1 MINKHYRR
9 KRKAKT
15 PPRWTITRR
24 WVINNLGLITLVL
37 LVLDFASLYV
47 IQNYYYGASQQYLNT
62 KISSVTGVL
71 SRYSQDAD
79 TSFSS
84 EMRST
89 IENFSDKEKM
99 ELMAINSK
107 GQVVLTSS
115 GFTPEE
121 NAAMPDYESAMDGGD
136 GYWVGTVG
144 KETVM
149 AVTVDI
155 SDLSTEYNAIR
166 VVASLEQVKET
177 LHTYIFGVTAIC
189 VGILL
194 LLVITGVY
202 FIRSIV
208 QPIQQINATTKKFAK
223 GDFSVR
229 INDTSND
236 EIGDLCVSINQ
247 MADELSNTENM
258 KNEFI
263 SSVSH
268 ELRTPLTAI
277 KGWAETM
284 CMEADPDTVQRGVHV
299 IVNETERL
307 SEMVE
312 ELLDFSRMQS
322 GRFSL
327 QCATMDVL
335 AELGDAVLIYVE
347 KAKRENIRIIY
358 QEPEML
364 PFVYGD
370 KNRIRQVFINV
381 IDNAIKYSN
390 PGSTITVSAE
400 EVSGMIQVTITDN
413 GVGIS
418 AADLP
423 RVKTKFFKANHT
435 RRGSGIGLAVADE
448 IITMHGGRLDIT
460 SELNVGTN
468 PLSVPIKKSPLK
480 GVTPHGVGRCPKGT
494 AGTAQYEGDRRQ
506 AVVGFSRKSF
516 SKSNRSYKIT
526 PLSATADISPFRGD
540 NLVTIAFPFR
550 EAILKT
556 PNTFPSGTPCR
567 TFLGKDNTWQS
578 NPEKIQST

>member
-71 SRYSQDAD
+71 SRYAQDAD

-335 AELGDAVLIYVE
+335 AELGDAVLIYME

-468 PLSVPIKKSPLK
+468 
-480 GVTPHGVGRCPKGT
+480 
-494 AGTAQYEGDRRQ
+494 
-506 AVVGFSRKSF
+506 
-516 SKSNRSYKIT
+516 
-526 PLSATADISPFRGD
+526 
-540 NLVTIAFPFR
+540 VTITLPIESQRRSSA
-550 EAILKT
+550 AT
-556 PNTFPSGTPCR
+556 
-567 TFLGKDNTWQS
+567 
-578 NPEKIQST
+578 

>member
-71 SRYSQDAD
+71 SRYAQDAD
-79 TSFSS
+79 ISFSS

-335 AELGDAVLIYVE
+335 AELGDAVLIYME

-468 PLSVPIKKSPLK
+468 
-480 GVTPHGVGRCPKGT
+480 
-494 AGTAQYEGDRRQ
+494 
-506 AVVGFSRKSF
+506 
-516 SKSNRSYKIT
+516 
-526 PLSATADISPFRGD
+526 
-540 NLVTIAFPFR
+540 VTITLPIESQRRSSA
-550 EAILKT
+550 AT
-556 PNTFPSGTPCR
+556 
-567 TFLGKDNTWQS
+567 
-578 NPEKIQST
+578 

>member
-1 MINKHYRR
+1 MDTSGMINKHYRR

-71 SRYSQDAD
+71 SRYAQDAD

-335 AELGDAVLIYVE
+335 AELGDAVLIYAE

-448 IITMHGGRLDIT
+448 ITTMHGGRLDIT

-468 PLSVPIKKSPLK
+468 
-480 GVTPHGVGRCPKGT
+480 
-494 AGTAQYEGDRRQ
+494 
-506 AVVGFSRKSF
+506 
-516 SKSNRSYKIT
+516 
-526 PLSATADISPFRGD
+526 
-540 NLVTIAFPFR
+540 VTITLPIESQRRSSA
-550 EAILKT
+550 AT
-556 PNTFPSGTPCR
+556 
-567 TFLGKDNTWQS
+567 
-578 NPEKIQST
+578 

>member
-71 SRYSQDAD
+71 SRYAQDAD

-335 AELGDAVLIYVE
+335 AELGDAVLIYAE

-468 PLSVPIKKSPLK
+468 
-480 GVTPHGVGRCPKGT
+480 
-494 AGTAQYEGDRRQ
+494 
-506 AVVGFSRKSF
+506 
-516 SKSNRSYKIT
+516 
-526 PLSATADISPFRGD
+526 
-540 NLVTIAFPFR
+540 VTITLPIESQRRSSA
-550 EAILKT
+550 AT
-556 PNTFPSGTPCR
+556 
-567 TFLGKDNTWQS
+567 
-578 NPEKIQST
+578 

>member
-1 MINKHYRR
+1 MDTSGMINKHYRR

-468 PLSVPIKKSPLK
+468 
-480 GVTPHGVGRCPKGT
+480 
-494 AGTAQYEGDRRQ
+494 
-506 AVVGFSRKSF
+506 
-516 SKSNRSYKIT
+516 
-526 PLSATADISPFRGD
+526 
-540 NLVTIAFPFR
+540 VTITLPIESQRRSSA
-550 EAILKT
+550 AT
-556 PNTFPSGTPCR
+556 
-567 TFLGKDNTWQS
+567 
-578 NPEKIQST
+578 

>member
-71 SRYSQDAD
+71 SRYAQDAD

-194 LLVITGVY
+194 LLAITGVY

-468 PLSVPIKKSPLK
+468 
-480 GVTPHGVGRCPKGT
+480 
-494 AGTAQYEGDRRQ
+494 
-506 AVVGFSRKSF
+506 
-516 SKSNRSYKIT
+516 
-526 PLSATADISPFRGD
+526 
-540 NLVTIAFPFR
+540 VTITLPIESQRRSSA
-550 EAILKT
+550 AT
-556 PNTFPSGTPCR
+556 
-567 TFLGKDNTWQS
+567 
-578 NPEKIQST
+578 

>member
-1 MINKHYRR
+1 MDTSGMINKHYRR

-71 SRYSQDAD
+71 SRYAQDAD

-335 AELGDAVLIYVE
+335 AELGDAVLIYAE

-468 PLSVPIKKSPLK
+468 
-480 GVTPHGVGRCPKGT
+480 
-494 AGTAQYEGDRRQ
+494 
-506 AVVGFSRKSF
+506 
-516 SKSNRSYKIT
+516 
-526 PLSATADISPFRGD
+526 
-540 NLVTIAFPFR
+540 VTITLPIESQRRSSA
-550 EAILKT
+550 AT
-556 PNTFPSGTPCR
+556 
-567 TFLGKDNTWQS
+567 
-578 NPEKIQST
+578 

>member
-1 MINKHYRR
+1 
-9 KRKAKT
+9 
-15 PPRWTITRR
+15 
-24 WVINNLGLITLVL
+24 
-37 LVLDFASLYV
+37 
-47 IQNYYYGASQQYLNT
+47 
-62 KISSVTGVL
+62 
-71 SRYSQDAD
+71 
-79 TSFSS
+79 
-84 EMRST
+84 MRST

-177 LHTYIFGVTAIC
+177 LHTYIFGV
-189 VGILL
+189 
-194 LLVITGVY
+194 
-202 FIRSIV
+202 
-208 QPIQQINATTKKFAK
+208 PIQQINATTKKFAK

-468 PLSVPIKKSPLK
+468 
-480 GVTPHGVGRCPKGT
+480 
-494 AGTAQYEGDRRQ
+494 
-506 AVVGFSRKSF
+506 
-516 SKSNRSYKIT
+516 
-526 PLSATADISPFRGD
+526 
-540 NLVTIAFPFR
+540 VTITLPIESQRRSSA
-550 EAILKT
+550 AT
-556 PNTFPSGTPCR
+556 
-567 TFLGKDNTWQS
+567 
-578 NPEKIQST
+578 